1 MAILVQG
8 FQRHAQGLMQNR
20 KTGDIPLFPFLTDG
34 LQLHRGGIVHGSVNF
49 YLVAHIE
56 ALAKAAGFPGE
67 VCHRDSGMVI
77 ARFAGGE
84 GKMEAAAGIGLL
96 LPFKDRRTITLHLH
110 GNACAGKAVAG
121 KTLQLAAHG
130 NAVPGHVKF
139 LQLVEDEFVGR
150 KHKLIDP
157 ERLVRKLIHFQ
168 GEQAVAKAFGQH
180 KAARYRAKRIGG
192 KFLTVKPIALGI
204 QQPHLHGTAFANR
217 EAPRRIP
224 FKHHRLETDG
234 VAGMIRPLILI
245 EVALRGT
252 FACMFHAGFPQAHRP
267 RLPLAAHRHHL
278 IIALATEL
286 LDKGRWQ
293 RGETAEFEGGFGHLA
308 VSFHQ

>member
-1 MAILVQG
+1 
-8 FQRHAQGLMQNR
+8 
-20 KTGDIPLFPFLTDG
+20 
-34 LQLHRGGIVHGSVNF
+34 
-49 YLVAHIE
+49 
-56 ALAKAAGFPGE
+56 
-67 VCHRDSGMVI
+67 
-77 ARFAGGE
+77 
-84 GKMEAAAGIGLL
+84 MEAAAGIGLL
-96 LPFKDRRTITLHLH
+96 LPFKDRRTIALHLY
-110 GNACAGKAVAG
+110 GNACTGEAMAG
-121 KTLQLAAHG
+121 KTLQPAAHG

-168 GEQAVAKAFGQH
+168 GKQAVTKAPRQH

-217 EAPRRIP
+217 EAPRRVP

-252 FACMFHAGFPQAHRP
+252 LACMFHAGVPQAHRP

-278 IIALATEL
+278 IIALAAHL